1 MDPQLWVHFSCS
13 WPFFLRPVC
22 VFFKCSNCSQS
33 VVMTM
38 GVNLF
43 WLIFKA
49 FFDGSHLT
57 TATPAYEHW
66 YRRTVE
72 PGSSIVSRTVVVA
85 FVSSYCSS
93 MISYLPI
100 VEYQVLQYWT
110 PSTLYMSTVL
120 LEYSRRPT
128 PVEMQYQKIVV
139 LSSLYLMNRFVPLL
153 VGVYTRWCYI
163 KCTGAQ
169 VLKSCEIFMYR

>member
-1 MDPQLWVHFSCS
+1 MSFKWRFRDIIGILEKNSSVFDFILRQKIWHARTGRLHCRCVLVWAALNFEFDLYGSCGTILHSYVETRRNGDHVMSYTRTHPDVHKNTNIVIVTMDPQLWVHFSCS
-13 WPFFLRPVC
+13 WPFLLLPVC

-66 YRRTVE
+66 YVD
-72 PGSSIVSRTVVVA
+72 
-85 FVSSYCSS
+85 
-93 MISYLPI
+93 
-100 VEYQVLQYWT
+100 
-110 PSTLYMSTVL
+110 
-120 LEYSRRPT
+120 
-128 PVEMQYQKIVV
+128 
-139 LSSLYLMNRFVPLL
+139 VP
-153 VGVYTRWCYI
+153 
-163 KCTGAQ
+163 
-169 VLKSCEIFMYR
+169 